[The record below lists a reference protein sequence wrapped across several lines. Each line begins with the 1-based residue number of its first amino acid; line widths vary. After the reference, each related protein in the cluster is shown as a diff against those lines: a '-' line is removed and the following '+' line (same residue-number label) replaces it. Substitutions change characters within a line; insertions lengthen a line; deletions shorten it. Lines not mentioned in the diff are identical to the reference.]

1 MKPYIIVPIEWT
13 EKEIAMYGE
22 RIVEY
27 GDSDFY
33 MPKILLLYKMMEEFK
48 IIDENYGTERESDST
63 KLRTKPTATR

>member
-1 MKPYIIVPIEWT
+1 MKPYIIVPIEWI
-13 EKEIAMYGE
+13 EKEIASYGE

-27 GDSDFY
+27 GDSEFY

-48 IIDENYGTERESDST
+48 IIDEHYGTERESDST

>member
-1 MKPYIIVPIEWT
+1 MKPYIIVPIEWI
-13 EKEIAMYGE
+13 EKEIASYGE

-27 GDSDFY
+27 GDSEFY

-48 IIDENYGTERESDST
+48 IIDEQYGTERESDST